1 MFGPNGRWVSFNSD
15 RAVYVAPVHADRA
28 TPVAEWTKLLTL
40 TGGERTTGLS
50 PDAGLLYLLLE
61 SDGFRCL
68 YAMRID
74 PATGRSRGE
83 PFPVGHIHEASRR
96 WGTTGYGSSV
106 ARGIFVA
113 NLFETTGNLWMT
125 TLETGR

>member
-1 MFGPNGRWVSFNSD
+1 
-15 RAVYVAPVHADRA
+15 
-28 TPVAEWTKLLTL
+28 
-40 TGGERTTGLS
+40 
-50 PDAGLLYLLLE
+50 
-61 SDGFRCL
+61 
-68 YAMRID
+68 
-74 PATGRSRGE
+74 
-83 PFPVGHIHEASRR
+83 VGHIHEASRR